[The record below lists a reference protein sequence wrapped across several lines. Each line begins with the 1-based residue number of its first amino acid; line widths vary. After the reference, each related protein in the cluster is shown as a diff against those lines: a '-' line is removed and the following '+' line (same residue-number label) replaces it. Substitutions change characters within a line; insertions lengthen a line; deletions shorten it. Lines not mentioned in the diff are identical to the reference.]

1 MKIIISLF
9 CIGLLFFSL
18 ITPSLIFNDNIKNS
32 FTNNNDLIQNK
43 LSDIQSDTVGIKE
56 NVKIIKFDS
65 ENNSQEIFDN
75 DDLFHDSVSI
85 NDSVGLVIY
94 HNVIKPI
101 THNIITTFDRI
112 FEKQRLT
119 IKNIVLTIFEKNID
133 YQISNPLNNKII
145 FMLPDLNILNSNFV
159 IDSFDNNSFDIL
171 IFDENLIFLIMLA
184 PLFITIL
191 FNL

>member
-119 IKNIVLTIFEKNID
+119 IKNIVLNIFEKNID